1 MGSFDPTFGP
11 TSSYPLSEANL
22 PHPMIDQ
29 VDHWRKPK
37 LWFESFEFDVYT
49 QQTENEIK
57 SEDKESTFFNH
68 NSAIRQHT
76 ITNWRF
82 NFAKWWSSLMIDLA
96 HCRHAVR
103 PMCIGRPNGFGMNAV
118 CSGAICSG
126 NDCSS
131 SDCIDSKWLWSDAE
145 SQWLDSIGRLY
156 CSFSPTRIGS
166 VGSLMSLPLRPIEVH
181 WDSLRFIEIHW
192 GLFGFAP
199 KLSVGLQ
206 CGSAWKVQKKTLHR
220 RLQDP
225 K

>member
-82 NFAKWWSSLMIDLA
+82 NFVKWWSSLMIDLA
-96 HCRHAVR
+96 HCRHAVH
-103 PMCIGRPNGFGMNAV
+103 AV
-118 CSGAICSG
+118 RCA
-126 NDCSS
+126 
-131 SDCIDSKWLWSDAE
+131 SDARM
-145 SQWLDSIGRLY
+145 DSEWTPYVVEPYVVETIA
-156 CSFSPTRIGS
+156 
-166 VGSLMSLPLRPIEVH
+166 VAPIALTPNDSEVTPNH
-181 WDSLRFIEIHW
+181 SDWI
-192 GLFGFAP
+192 
-199 KLSVGLQ
+199 Q
-206 CGSAWKVQKKTLHR
+206 
-220 RLQDP
+220 
-225 K
+225 